1 MRAEKI
7 NLHKFSP
14 LVYANLIDFL
24 FITRCSRKC
33 EAKNLLTIMPSDSK
47 KKEMQ
52 RKKDAR
58 NKKVT
63 GTSTKKDEVNG
74 TSNGSSNGTADR
86 ELTVSKTHDDADF
99 HSYIF
104 HCISLLGRRTA
115 VSEVG

>member
-1 MRAEKI
+1 
-7 NLHKFSP
+7 
-14 LVYANLIDFL
+14 
-24 FITRCSRKC
+24 
-33 EAKNLLTIMPSDSK
+33 MPSDSK

-74 TSNGSSNGTADR
+74 TSNGTADR